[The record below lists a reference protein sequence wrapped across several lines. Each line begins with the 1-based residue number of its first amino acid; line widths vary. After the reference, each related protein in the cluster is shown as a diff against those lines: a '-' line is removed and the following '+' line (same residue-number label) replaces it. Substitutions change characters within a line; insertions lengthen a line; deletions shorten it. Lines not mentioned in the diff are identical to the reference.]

1 MSAANYVFDAAQAGS
16 ELERLRALETIFD
29 PATRQLLEH
38 VGLASGWHCLE
49 VGAGAGSIARWIGE
63 IVGDRGRAVALDT
76 DPKFLG
82 DGASTGL
89 EVRQADISTA
99 PPERAC
105 FDLAHARYVLIHV
118 AARERALQ
126 NLLDALRPGGWLV
139 LEEPDFSAARSVP
152 AEDKQASAFAAINRA
167 IERMFAGLNLDRAT
181 GLQLPALLQRNGLRS
196 MAVETDAPLV
206 AGNSAVAQLM
216 KMSAANLRDRY
227 LATGEV
233 TEVELAQYHRLLAD
247 PQAWAVHYATVR
259 VVGQKA

>member
-1 MSAANYVFDAAQAGS
+1 M
-16 ELERLRALETIFD
+16 
-29 PATRQLLEH
+29 
-38 VGLASGWHCLE
+38 
-49 VGAGAGSIARWIGE
+49 
-63 IVGDRGRAVALDT
+63 
-76 DPKFLG
+76 
-82 DGASTGL
+82 
-89 EVRQADISTA
+89 
-99 PPERAC
+99 
-105 FDLAHARYVLIHV
+105 
-118 AARERALQ
+118 
-126 NLLDALRPGGWLV
+126 
-139 LEEPDFSAARSVP
+139 P

-227 LATGEV
+227 LATGEA